1 MSWQDDLRR
10 LDADLAAG
18 RIEPAAHRKQRDEL
32 LAQASGS
39 TVPSP
44 VPSPLRRPAT
54 AWHST
59 NPAGQQPVDPRTA
72 PPQRMESPSTGP
84 HQPPRPA
91 PPWQRTDSGA
101 QRTLSHHGV
110 PAVPDHLT
118 TAPSPADITPTRY
131 MRVEGPGPEPDPISR
146 FPPLGRQVH
155 HRPEEPEEAPGRHR
169 YGSSTGS
176 GRPAWLFI
184 SLGVLVVL
192 LMVVGVT
199 AWLGSGDDTPSQG
212 APAPG
217 TSSSAAGVRPDPLED
232 RLPKLPGDPNPNN
245 STMAIEKAR
254 DLGLIPAPTA
264 DLFTSNGA
272 KEMVFRGSA
281 DGDVHYLVLVI
292 PTSSAVNAQTV
303 VETLYQQGLAS
314 GMHSVS
320 ADVRTISGHIDDQF
334 LNTSWYGSGNNAI
347 VIGVGLPYKGQYAM
361 SGELAEMVKQF
372 ESVLP
377 AG

>member
-59 NPAGQQPVDPRTA
+59 NPAAQPPVDPRTA

-84 HQPPRPA
+84 HARSQPPRPA

-101 QRTLSHHGV
+101 QKTLSHSGV
-110 PAVPDHLT
+110 PPVPDHLT
-118 TAPSPADITPTRY
+118 TAPSPADINPTRY
-131 MRVEGPGPEPDPISR
+131 MRVEGQMPDPEPISR
-146 FPPLGRQVH
+146 FPPVGRPVH
-155 HRPEEPEEAPGRHR
+155 HRPEELEEAPGKHR
-169 YGSSTGS
+169 GSTG
-176 GRPAWLFI
+176 GRPTWLFVG
-184 SLGVLVVL
+184 LGVLVVL
-192 LMVVGVT
+192 AMVVGVT
-199 AWLGSGDDTPSQG
+199 AWIGSTDDPAPQG
-212 APAPG
+212 APPPV
-217 TSSSAAGVRPDPLED
+217 TSAASGLQPEPLED
-232 RLPKLPGDPNPNN
+232 RLPQLPGEANPNN
-245 STMAIEKAR
+245 STLTIAKAR
-254 DLGLIPAPTA
+254 ELKLIPGPTA

-272 KEMVFRGSA
+272 KEMVFRGGSE
-281 DGDVHYLVLVI
+281 GGVNYLALVI
-292 PTSSAVNAQTV
+292 PTGGAANAQTV
-303 VETLYQQGLAS
+303 VETLYQQALAS
-314 GMHSVS
+314 GLRQVT
-320 ADVRTISGHIDDQF
+320 AEVRTASGRIENQF
-334 LNTSWYGSGNNAI
+334 LNTSWYGSGNNAVVLGI
-347 VIGVGLPYKGQYAM
+347 GLPYRGQSGM
-361 SGELAEMVKQF
+361 SGELDGMLKQF